1 MSVLLRLYEK
11 EKNQFSK
18 RKWEC
23 CYKQKGI
30 WKEWQQKMP
39 ITWAWRKEDF
49 YSYQQKVHSGI
60 CVRDHSIPLRTC
72 PQKTTL
78 FGRAICTPLLLLPLL
93 QAHSV
98 DPCFPTWAG
107 SQHAWLSIITETLFP
122 NCRQLLIPIQFLY
135 SSASLTVQLLE
146 KTVYSPYIP
155 LPGQFLLNLP
165 SSWFILDGRT
175 NKHNILLI
183 LTSLHTAFDILSTL
197 FL

>member
-1 MSVLLRLYEK
+1 MGGVAAKNAHYMGMNERRFLFISTKSSQWHLCERSLNSFKNMSSVD
-11 EKNQFSK
+11 NF
-18 RKWEC
+18 
-23 CYKQKGI
+23 I
-30 WKEWQQKMP
+30 WK
-39 ITWAWRKEDF
+39 
-49 YSYQQKVHSGI
+49 SY
-60 CVRDHSIPLRTC
+60 
-72 PQKTTL
+72 
-78 FGRAICTPLLLLPLL
+78 PLLLLPLL

-107 SQHAWLSIITETLFP
+107 SQHAWVSIITETLFP

-146 KTVYSPYIP
+146 KIVYSPYIP

-175 NKHNILLI
+175 NKQTPSLLI